1 MINWI
6 ISVVLFI
13 VVVIMLIKWPRV
25 IELSDNAP
33 KEDSP
38 KNRWLQ
44 LQNEGGKYVKLENGK
59 VKIKIVK

>member
-6 ISVVLFI
+6 ISAVLVVI
-13 VVVIMLIKWPRV
+13 IVIMLIKWPKV
-25 IELSDNAP
+25 IELSDDAP

>member
-6 ISVVLFI
+6 ISAVLFVI
-13 VVVIMLIKWPRV
+13 IVIMLIKWPRV
-25 IELSDNAP
+25 VELSDNAP